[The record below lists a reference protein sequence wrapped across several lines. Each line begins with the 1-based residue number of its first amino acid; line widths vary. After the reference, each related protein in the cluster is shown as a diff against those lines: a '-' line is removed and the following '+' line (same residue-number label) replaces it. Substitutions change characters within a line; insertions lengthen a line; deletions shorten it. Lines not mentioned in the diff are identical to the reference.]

1 MNAELRRQV
10 DAMMTYIR
18 DLAPEVVVRFT
29 GVIYEDEDA
38 NLQVYPPLGWDED
51 RCLELQHRI
60 AQHGVD
66 VLLETGHLILVS
78 VRTPEQQIAEAKH
91 ERTRADKV
99 LRRAS
104 ALGLLQ
110 PA

>member
-1 MNAELRRQV
+1 MNAELRKQV
-10 DAMMTYIR
+10 DAMMTYVR
-18 DLAPEVVVRFT
+18 DLAPEVIVRFT

-38 NLQVYPPLGWDED
+38 NLEVYPPLSWDED
-51 RCLELQHRI
+51 RCLDLQHRI

-66 VLLETGHLILVS
+66 VLMETGYLILVS
-78 VRTPEQQIAEAKH
+78 VRAWEQQIAEAKH
-91 ERTRADKV
+91 ERAQADKV
-99 LRRAS
+99 LQRAS